1 MPSVAERPRT
11 AAIVQSSYIP
21 WKGYF
26 DLINA
31 ADAFTVYDD
40 VQYTRRDWRNRNK
53 IKTRTGVQWLT
64 IPVET
69 KGNYETPIR
78 DIRVSDPTWPRRH
91 FESIRHNYVRA
102 PYFAQYESFLAD
114 LYLSAMPVYLTEIN
128 VRFLSA
134 VCALLG
140 ITTSITMS
148 DLGDSVSG
156 RNERLISLC
165 HRVGAQRYL
174 SGPAAREY
182 LDEDLFA
189 GEGIHVV
196 YADYSDYPEYP
207 QRFAPFDHH
216 VSIIDL
222 ILNVGPDAP
231 RLMKSFARAD
241 EFIVTPAAGSG
252 VPPT

>member
-11 AAIVQSSYIP
+11 AVIVQSSYIP

-69 KGNYETPIR
+69 KGNYDKPIR
-78 DIRVSDPTWPRRH
+78 DIRVSDPAWPRRH

-114 LYLSAMPVYLTEIN
+114 LYLSPMPVYLTEIN
-128 VRFLSA
+128 VRFVSA

-140 ITTSITMS
+140 ITTSITIS

-189 GEGIHVV
+189 GQGIKVV

-207 QRFAPFDHH
+207 QRFPPFDHH

-231 RLMKSFARAD
+231 RFMKSFARAD
-241 EFIVTPAAGSG
+241 DFIVTPAGGSG

>member
-1 MPSVAERPRT
+1 MNQGPEAAGIVRYFGGLRKAPVKSLVGRVARSRDLVPGTREGQYFVLFAR
-11 AAIVQSSYIP
+11 AIAHR
-21 WKGYF
+21 G
-26 DLINA
+26 
-31 ADAFTVYDD
+31 
-40 VQYTRRDWRNRNK
+40 
-53 IKTRTGVQWLT
+53 
-64 IPVET
+64 
-69 KGNYETPIR
+69 
-78 DIRVSDPTWPRRH
+78 
-91 FESIRHNYVRA
+91 
-102 PYFAQYESFLAD
+102 
-114 LYLSAMPVYLTEIN
+114 
-128 VRFLSA
+128 
-134 VCALLG
+134 
-140 ITTSITMS
+140 
-148 DLGDSVSG
+148 G

-189 GEGIHVV
+189 GEGIQVV